1 MKLYG
6 IGVGPGDP
14 ELVTLKALR
23 ALREADVVLAP
34 VSAAGRSS
42 VAWGIVS
49 QHLDRDKQDLIFP
62 MTRDTEARDGKLREQ
77 VKKLDAELPD
87 SAVVAVPVIGD
98 SALFATVAYLWNV
111 WKDVR
116 TDVELEL
123 VPGISAH
130 SLASSIGR
138 EFLALGDER
147 LFVVPGTVDR
157 LKLVSALLA
166 ADSVALYKPSALGRE
181 LRDVVE
187 ATGPWSRV
195 VRVHRAGLE
204 EQVVVEGDEALDAT
218 DDYLTVLLLWRC
230 R

>member
-23 ALREADVVLAP
+23 LIEEADVALAP
-34 VSAAGRSS
+34 ISAHGRSS

-49 QHLDRDKQDLIFP
+49 RHLDREKEDLIFP
-62 MTRDTEARDGKLREQ
+62 MTRDTEARDEKLREQ
-77 VKKLDAELPD
+77 VLELDARLDD
-87 SAVVAVPVIGD
+87 SARVVVPVIGD

-111 WKDVR
+111 WKGVR
-116 TDVELEL
+116 PDIELEL

-138 EFLALGDER
+138 EFLALGEER
-147 LFVVPGTVDR
+147 LLVVPATADAE
-157 LKLVSALLA
+157 KLTESLRA
-166 ADSVALYKPSALGRE
+166 ADSVALYKPSALGNRLRE
-181 LRDVVE
+181 VVE
-187 ATGPWSRV
+187 GTGPWSRM

-204 EQVVVEGDEALDAT
+204 DQAVVVGDEALEPT

>member
-23 ALREADVVLAP
+23 LIEEADVALAP
-34 VSAAGRSS
+34 ISAPGRSS

-49 QHLDRDKQDLIFP
+49 GHLDREKQDFIFP
-62 MTRDTEARDGKLREQ
+62 MTRDTEARDEQLREQ
-77 VKKLDAELPD
+77 VRKLDSILDD
-87 SAVVAVPVIGD
+87 SARIAVPVIGD
-98 SALFATVAYLWNV
+98 SALFATVAYLWKV
-111 WKDVR
+111 WRGLRPDI
-116 TDVELEL
+116 ELEL

-138 EFLALGDER
+138 EFLALGEER
-147 LFVVPGTVDR
+147 LLVVSGTVDKE
-157 LKLVSALLA
+157 KLTASLRA
-166 ADSVALYKPSALGRE
+166 ADSVALYKTSALGQQ
-181 LRDVVE
+181 LRALVE
-187 ATGPWSRV
+187 STGPWAKV

-204 EQVVVEGDEALDAT
+204 EQFVLEGNEALQPT
-218 DDYLTVLLLWRC
+218 EDYLTVLLLWRC

>member
-23 ALREADVVLAP
+23 LIEEADVVLAP
-34 VSAAGRSS
+34 ISAEGRSS

-49 QHLDRDKQDLIFP
+49 NHLERSRQDLIFP
-62 MTRDTEARDGKLREQ
+62 MTRDTEARDEKLREQ
-77 VKKLDAELPD
+77 VRALDTRLDD
-87 SAVVAVPVIGD
+87 SARVAVPVIGD

-111 WKDVR
+111 WKEIRPDL
-116 TDVELEL
+116 ELEL

-130 SLASSIGR
+130 SLAASIGT
-138 EFLALGDER
+138 EFLALGEER
-147 LFVVPGTVDR
+147 LLVVPATADDDR
-157 LKLVSALLA
+157 LVDSLKA
-166 ADSVALYKPSALGRE
+166 ADAVALYKPSALGDR
-181 LRDVVE
+181 LRVVIE
-187 ATGPWSRV
+187 AAGPWSRM

-204 EQVVVEGDEALDAT
+204 DQRVVRGEAALEST